1 MMLLFSMCYSLHLY
15 KLQFFTIIIGNDLN
29 IKQVCCSYNFLFS
42 SPCAIPFHFFQVTV
56 ERFFMLLLSLVIC
69 DFEMVVILT
78 VKHVVDDVAADYAMF
93 LLTASDAV
101 LH

>member
-1 MMLLFSMCYSLHLY
+1 MS
-15 KLQFFTIIIGNDLN
+15 
-29 IKQVCCSYNFLFS
+29 
-42 SPCAIPFHFFQVTV
+42 
-56 ERFFMLLLSLVIC
+56 LLSLVIC